1 MWITISLLL
10 RHWGRVLR
18 DEETKREVLDLAIY
32 IGMMF
37 DEILLVFRPG
47 NNGGVH

>member
-1 MWITISLLL
+1 MKRKKGGGSLISLL
-10 RHWGRVLR
+10 
-18 DEETKREVLDLAIY
+18 Y
-32 IGMMF
+32 ICVML